1 MEIITLNAETIEA
14 TTAVEG
20 LIGTTE
26 AIGTAAEVGAAAL
39 EIGEGAALLGE
50 TAVVGAELAAVG
62 EAAAVLSV
70 PVVGEIAAVGLAG
83 YLVYKGIASLFD

>member
-1 MEIITLNAETIEA
+1 MEG
-14 TTAVEG
+14 V
-20 LIGTTE
+20 IGTTE
-26 AIGTAAEVGAAAL
+26 AVGTAAEVGGTAL

-50 TAVVGAELAAVG
+50 TAVAGAELAAAG

-83 YLVYKGIASLFD
+83 YLVYKGISSLFDW